1 MIDIKRSEEMTSHV
15 FKGHLE
21 DLLKDY
27 KRVIMI
33 NLVRQSKKE
42 EDGLTLALV
51 KLLHMHKEN
60 DLLR

>member
-1 MIDIKRSEEMTSHV
+1 MTSHV